1 MEISYEDEKKEYQEH
16 PENFGTVLVGIDNKN
31 FEILNESLE
40 QPIDA
45 KAFQQGKTCVIYRDG
60 LAVMDRDLI
69 GKTVYAAELGN
80 GNHAFAFGY
89 L

>member
-1 MEISYEDEKKEYQEH
+1 MWMEISYEDEKKEYQEH

-45 KAFQQGKTCVIYRDG
+45 NRFSKAKP
-60 LAVMDRDLI
+60 A
-69 GKTVYAAELGN
+69 
-80 GNHAFAFGY
+80 
-89 L
+89 